1 MNNNFIKVAV
11 VVTMM
16 ASALSVQ
23 SADDTINSEREE
35 ARKFNEK
42 MLKDY
47 DRMLM
52 RSPPI
57 KTLRRISAKS

>member
-16 ASALSVQ
+16 ASVLSVQ

-52 RSPPI
+52 RSPP
-57 KTLRRISAKS
+57 KL

>member
-52 RSPPI
+52 RSPP
-57 KTLRRISAKS
+57 KL